1 MTTMQTT
8 AKLLLEERLKE
19 VLSTDLTA
27 CCMDDEEDRALAL
40 EVLVETSMEW
50 ALSLIQ
56 ATLVLTHESWFGTE
70 IDVKE

>member
-8 AKLLLEERLKE
+8 ARLLLEEKLKE
-19 VLSTDLTA
+19 VLSTDLAA
-27 CCMDDEEDRALAL
+27 CCMDDEEDKALAL
-40 EVLVETSMEW
+40 EVLTETSMEW

-56 ATLVLTHESWFGTE
+56 ATLILTHESWFGKE